1 MAFKSKYKGSEIEE
15 IFDKVSTGKV
25 GGGIEIVGSVD
36 ELDPDAPVGTMACVA
51 SETETEVIKS
61 FADAYPPT
69 EEDMGLDWSVA
80 KEKLTQITNV
90 HINEDLPSDWWDSFD
105 YDAVYIMDDTQNL
118 DLQIYRDGDYISF
131 DLMELPS
138 GV

>member
-51 SETETEVIKS
+51 SETEVECEVFKS
-61 FADAYPPT
+61 LTDAYHPT
-69 EEDMGLDWSVA
+69 EEDRDL
-80 KEKLTQITNV
+80 EFETIQPKLTRIPA
-90 HINEDLPSDWWDSFD
+90 IKIDED
-105 YDAVYIMDDTQNL
+105 
-118 DLQIYRDGDYISF
+118 
-131 DLMELPS
+131 ELKIWFNA
-138 GV
+138 GAYEE

>member
-15 IFDKVSTGKV
+15 IFDKVSAGKV

-36 ELDPDAPVGTMACVA
+36 ELNPDAPVGTMACVA

-61 FADAYPPT
+61 FADAYLPT
-69 EEDMGLDWSVA
+69 EEDRSLDWSVG

-90 HINEDLPSDWWDSFD
+90 HINEDVPSDWWESFD
-105 YDAVYIMDDTQNL
+105 YDKIHLFNDTMSL
-118 DLQIYRDGDYISF
+118 DLQIYRDSDYISF
-131 DLMELPS
+131 DLMDLS
-138 GV
+138 SNM

>member
-36 ELDPDAPVGTMACVA
+36 ELNPDAPVGTMACVA
-51 SETETEVIKS
+51 SKTETEVIKS
-61 FADAYPPT
+61 FADAYLPT
-69 EEDMGLDWSVA
+69 EEDMGLDWSVV
-80 KEKLTQITNV
+80 KEKLTKITNV

-105 YDAVYIMDDTQNL
+105 YDTTYITNDTQNL
-118 DLQIYRDGDYISF
+118 GLQIYRDGDYISF
-131 DLMELPS
+131 DLMDLS
-138 GV
+138 SDM